1 MPFNLN
7 DFGAEEALT
16 QNLKGLGVARGNK
29 SVFGRAGITA
39 ALQP

>member
-16 QNLKGLGVARGNK
+16 QYLKGLGVTRGNK
-29 SVFGRAGITA
+29 SVFG
-39 ALQP
+39 